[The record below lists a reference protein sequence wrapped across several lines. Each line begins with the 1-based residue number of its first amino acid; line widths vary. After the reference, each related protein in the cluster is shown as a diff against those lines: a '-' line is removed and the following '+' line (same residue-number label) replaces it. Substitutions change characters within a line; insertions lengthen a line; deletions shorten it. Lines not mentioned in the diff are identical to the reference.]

1 MHHSRQS
8 PRASTA
14 TTARLSSFDP
24 SSSRDHRARARV
36 SSFPRHRRLVST
48 HRRGVTRQPSPGI
61 THLALRWRSL
71 ASIALGA
78 TRSVA
83 ESPPPPPRAMDAL
96 ERRRVDAAH
105 RDDGAHRAREGEGER
120 NANETRRRDDAT
132 TRDTRDGRRTRDD
145 TPSWRRNSAAAA
157 VAPVEARTPPE
168 ARRRR
173 NLNTP

>member
-83 ESPPPPPRAMDAL
+83 KSPPPPPRAMDAL
-96 ERRRVDAAH
+96 ERRLSTPHIATTGRIA
-105 RDDGAHRAREGEGER
+105 RAK
-120 NANETRRRDDAT
+120 AKVNETRTRRDDAT

>member
-1 MHHSRQS
+1 VHHSRQS

-83 ESPPPPPRAMDAL
+83 KSPPPPPRAMDAL
-96 ERRRVDAAH
+96 ERRLSTPHIATTGRIA
-105 RDDGAHRAREGEGER
+105 RAKAK
-120 NANETRRRDDAT
+120 ANETRTKRDDAT
-132 TRDTRDGRRTRDD
+132 TRRRVTRETAGGRATTRRHGEE
-145 TPSWRRNSAAAA
+145 T
-157 VAPVEARTPPE
+157 

-173 NLNTP
+173 SRRWRLERLRKRAEGET

>member
-1 MHHSRQS
+1 
-8 PRASTA
+8 
-14 TTARLSSFDP
+14 
-24 SSSRDHRARARV
+24 
-36 SSFPRHRRLVST
+36 
-48 HRRGVTRQPSPGI
+48 VTRQSSPGFA
-61 THLALRWRSL
+61 HLALRSPAL

-105 RDDGAHRAREGEGER
+105 RDDGAHRAREREGER
-120 NANETRRRDDAT
+120 NANDARVRDDAT
-132 TRDTRDGRRTRDD
+132 SRDARDGGRTRDD

-173 NLNTP
+173 NLSTP